1 MQCSK
6 CGSPLKENVK
16 FCPNC
21 GASVGGTSSITEK
34 DQRLLAFENALGQ
47 KYKILKKLGAGGFAE
62 VYLGEH
68 TQLGRKVA
76 IKILHQMFAIEE
88 AMVERFR
95 RESKA
100 AAKLSHPNIIDIYDV
115 GDAEGIY
122 YFVMKYIEGETL
134 SRKMARDRRIAPAE
148 AVHIIRQIADAL
160 AYAHANDVI
169 HRDIKPANVMLDQF
183 GKPVLMDF
191 GIARVQFEGNLTK
204 TGTLMGTPHYLPPEQ
219 PLGKPVDGRSDIYS
233 LGILFYEMLAGRP
246 PFHDENSVTLI
257 FKHIN
262 EPPPQLSMMAPDLAP
277 ELCEVVHKMIEKAP
291 EDRYQSGGEVTEA
304 LDQLSAIY
312 PTPASAPRKS
322 TPGTPRNT
330 EQLLLLAK
338 ENLKQ
343 QKIDRAIEIYT
354 TIVKRDPQN
363 SFAQTAIEEVEKM
376 LSDRI
381 SQHISKNE
389 FGEAK
394 IVLSQM
400 QKLPID
406 QSKVLDWKARLE
418 AAEQKH
424 SKESEFQM
432 HFQAARTALEHDNTT
447 GAIERLTKALTVN
460 PTNPEARQLLTQ
472 ARAAYEQ
479 NRQKAE
485 YENAFSEA
493 EYYFQN
499 HSFEQALVAIKKAL
513 DIQPDPNALEL
524 QNKIN
529 AALKEKA
536 YKKLEQERLL
546 VEVDQL
552 CEKLNFDEAL
562 KMLQQTREKYP
573 IIADSKIPVVERNRA
588 LYEKFLTGKTSFD
601 KKKWQEASNAFS
613 DFLQTPA
620 PYDFQVFYELRKEA
634 ENLQKAGA
642 RESSAEGEASQ
653 DQKTNAEIEQQLRKA
668 DVLVRM
674 GQLEEARSECM
685 KLLEKYPEH
694 ALVIAKWNE
703 IEDLISP
710 QTRLHRKPSAEI
722 PFLPDDAVS
731 GKTVFV
737 PSRPK
742 GPALPPTSAEEGQPA
757 ELQNVAVQDP
767 DPIPRSA
774 PVPQQPKSPTAAVGG
789 IAKSFPA
796 EVGERRSAFPLGL
809 VLGGLG
815 VLAVAALLA
824 ILIWI
829 PKTPVNTNET
839 PQTDNPGRPVVTPPP
854 AATPLSVSIDAQP
867 WANIQ
872 ISGGDLNS
880 KISDTTP
887 AVVQLPPGR
896 YTVRFENPQLQSFTE
911 VIEVNSGSTSFSYP
925 FKQLDP
931 QKLVDQL
938 MQ

>member
-1 MQCSK
+1 MHCSK
-6 CGSPLKENVK
+6 CGSAIKENVK

-21 GASVGGTSSITEK
+21 GAAVADSSAIREK
-34 DQRLLAFENALGQ
+34 DQRLIAFEKSVGH

-76 IKILHQMFAIEE
+76 IKILHQIFTIEE

-115 GDAEGIY
+115 GEAEGIY
-122 YFVMKYIEGETL
+122 YFVMKYVEGETL
-134 SRKMARDRRIAPAE
+134 GKKMARDRRIAPQE
-148 AVHIIRQIADAL
+148 AVHIIRQLADAL

-169 HRDIKPANVMLDQF
+169 HRDLKPANVMLDPS

-262 EPPPQLSMMAPDLAP
+262 EPPPPLGGLVPELAP
-277 ELCEVVHKMIEKAP
+277 ELCEVVHRMLEKAQ
-291 EDRYQSGGEVTEA
+291 EDRYQSGSEVVDA
-304 LDQLSAIY
+304 LDQLSGIY
-312 PTPASAPRKS
+312 PAPVSGAKKS

-338 ENLKQ
+338 ENLKL

-363 SFAQTAIEEVEKM
+363 SFAQTAIDEVETM

-381 SQHISKNE
+381 SEHLSKNE

-406 QSKVLDWKARLE
+406 QKKVAEWKARLE

-424 SKESEFQM
+424 WKDSEFQLY
-432 HFQAARTALEHDNTT
+432 FDAGRTALQHDNAS

-485 YENAFSEA
+485 FENAFSEA

-499 HSFEQALVAIKKAL
+499 HSFEQALLAIKKAL
-513 DIQPDPNALEL
+513 DLEQDPRALEM

-546 VEVDQL
+546 VQVDEL
-552 CEKLNFDEAL
+552 CEKLHFSEAL
-562 KMLQQTREKYP
+562 NLLQQTREKYP
-573 IIADSKIPVVERNRA
+573 VVADSKIPVVERNRV
-588 LYEKFLTGKTSFD
+588 LYEKFLAGSNFFD
-601 KKKWQEASNAFS
+601 KKQWQQAAESFS
-613 DFLQTPA
+613 DFLQTSP
-620 PYDFQVFYELRKEA
+620 PYDFQAFYELRKEA
-634 ENLQKAGA
+634 ENLHKEAV
-642 RESSAEGEASQ
+642 RESSGQGRASADERTTAEV
-653 DQKTNAEIEQQLRKA
+653 EQQLRKA

-674 GQLEEARSECM
+674 GQLQEARDECL
-685 KLLEKYPEH
+685 KILEKHKDHPT
-694 ALVIAKWNE
+694 ALAKLNE
-703 IEDLISP
+703 IEDMISP
-710 QTRLHRKPSAEI
+710 QTRLHQKAAGGI
-722 PFLPDDAVS
+722 PELPEDVS

-737 PSRPK
+737 PSRTKAQAAPPQVEE
-742 GPALPPTSAEEGQPA
+742 PAAPEEARPA
-757 ELQNVAVQDP
+757 PA
-767 DPIPRSA
+767 PIPRTVPA
-774 PVPQQPKSPTAAVGG
+774 PQSPKPAAVPR
-789 IAKSFPA
+789 IHPAPA
-796 EVGERRSAFPLGL
+796 EPADRRLPLGL
-809 VLGGLG
+809 ILGGLG
-815 VLAVAALLA
+815 VVAIAALLA
-824 ILIWI
+824 LLIWL
-829 PKTPVNTNET
+829 PKAPVTSDDSQPT
-839 PQTDNPGRPVVTPPP
+839 QNPGRTIVTPAP
-854 AATPLSVSIDAQP
+854 AATPLAVSIDAQP
-867 WANIQ
+867 WANIE
-872 ISGGDLNS
+872 ISGGELDS

-896 YTVRFENPQLQSFTE
+896 YTVVFENPQLQSFTE
-911 VIEVNSGSTSFSYP
+911 QIDVQPGTTSFSYP
-925 FKQLDP
+925 FKQMDP

>member
-6 CGSPLKENVK
+6 CGSPLRENVK

-21 GASVGGTSSITEK
+21 GASAAGSSSITEK
-34 DQRLLAFENALGQ
+34 DQRLIAFENAVGQ
-47 KYKILKKLGAGGFAE
+47 KYKIVKKLGAGGFAE

-76 IKILHQMFAIEE
+76 IKILHAMFAIEE

-115 GDAEGIY
+115 GDAENIY

-134 SRKMARDRRIAPAE
+134 SRKMARDRKMAPAE
-148 AVHIIRQIADAL
+148 AVHIIRQVADAL

-262 EPPPQLSMMAPDLAP
+262 EPPPQLSTMAPELAP
-277 ELCEVVHKMIEKAP
+277 EVCDVVHKMIEKLP
-291 EDRYQSGGEVTEA
+291 EDRYQSGSDVVEA
-304 LDQLSAIY
+304 LDQVSAIY
-312 PTPASAPRKS
+312 PTPVSGQKKS

-330 EQLLLLAK
+330 DQLLLLAK
-338 ENLKQ
+338 ENLNQ

-354 TIVKRDPQN
+354 TIVKRDPGN
-363 SFAQTAIEEVEKM
+363 SFAITAIGEVEKM

-381 SQHISKNE
+381 SQHIAKNE

-406 QSKVLDWKARLE
+406 QKTVTEWKARLE
-418 AAEQKH
+418 AAEQKY
-424 SKESEFQM
+424 SKATEFQM
-432 HFQAARTALEHDNTT
+432 HFDAARAALQHDNTT
-447 GAIERLTKALTVN
+447 GAIERLTKALTVDPN
-460 PTNPEARQLLTQ
+460 NPEARKLLTQ

-499 HSFEQALVAIKKAL
+499 QSFEQALVAIKKAIDL
-513 DIQPDPNALEL
+513 QPDTRALEL
-524 QNKIN
+524 QDKIN

-552 CEKLNFDEAL
+552 CEKLQFGEAL
-562 KMLQQTREKYP
+562 KLLQQMREKYP
-573 IIADSKIPVVERNRA
+573 VISDSKIPVVERNRA
-588 LYEKFLTGKTSFD
+588 LYEKFLTGKNSFD
-601 KKKWQEASNAFS
+601 QKKWQQASDAFA
-613 DFLQTPA
+613 DFLQTSP
-620 PYDFQVFYELRKEA
+620 PYDFQAFYELRKEA
-634 ENLQKAGA
+634 ENLQRVGMQQ
-642 RESSAEGEASQ
+642 SSSDAQGSV
-653 DQKTNAEIEQQLRKA
+653 DQKMNADVEQQLRKA

-674 GQLEEARSECM
+674 GQLQEARDECV
-685 KLLEKYPEH
+685 KLLEKYPDH
-694 ALVIAKWNE
+694 AVVTAKLNE

-710 QTRLHRKPSAEI
+710 QTRLHRKQSGEI
-722 PFLPDDAVS
+722 PVLPDDAVS

-742 GPALPPTSAEEGQPA
+742 GPALPPASAEEAPPA
-757 ELQNVAVQDP
+757 EIQNVVAP
-767 DPIPRSA
+767 EPAAIPRT
-774 PVPQQPKSPTAAVGG
+774 VPGPPQAKSPAAAGG
-789 IAKSFPA
+789 VARSFPA
-796 EVGERRSAFPLGL
+796 EAGEKRGGFPLGI

-815 VLAVAALLA
+815 VVAIAALLA
-824 ILIWI
+824 ILIWM
-829 PKTPVNTNET
+829 PKTPVNTNEN
-839 PQTDNPGRPVVTPPP
+839 PQTQNPGRAVVNAPPP
-854 AATPLSVSIDAQP
+854 ATPLSVSIDAQP

-887 AVVQLPPGR
+887 AVVELPPGR

-911 VIEVNSGSTSFSYP
+911 VIDVHSGNTSFSYP
-925 FKQLDP
+925 FKQLDT

-938 MQ
+938 LQ

>member
-1 MQCSK
+1 MHCSK
-6 CGSPLKENVK
+6 CGSALKENVK

-21 GASVGGTSSITEK
+21 GAAVSEGSATRER
-34 DQRLLAFENALGQ
+34 DQRLFAFEKSVGQ

-76 IKILHQMFAIEE
+76 IKILHQIFSIEE

-115 GDAEGIY
+115 GEAEGIY
-122 YFVMKYIEGETL
+122 YFVMKYVEGETL
-134 SRKMARDRRIAPAE
+134 GKKMGRERRISPQE
-148 AVHIIRQIADAL
+148 AVHIIRQLADAL

-169 HRDIKPANVMLDQF
+169 HRDLKPANVMLDAF

-262 EPPPQLSMMAPDLAP
+262 EPPPPLIGLVPELAP
-277 ELCEVVHKMIEKAP
+277 ELCDVVHRMIEKVP
-291 EDRYQSGGEVTEA
+291 EDRYQSGSEVVEA
-304 LDQLSAIY
+304 LEHLSALY
-312 PTPASAPRKS
+312 PPPSTGKKS

-338 ENLKQ
+338 ENLKL

-354 TIVKRDPQN
+354 TIVKRDPKN
-363 SFAQTAIEEVEKM
+363 EFAKTAIEEVEDLLAER
-376 LSDRI
+376 LSE
-381 SQHISKNE
+381 HLSKKE

-406 QSKVLDWKARLE
+406 QKRVSEWKVRVE
-418 AAEQKH
+418 AEEQKH
-424 SKESEFQM
+424 WKDSEFQL
-432 HFQAARTALEHDNTT
+432 HFEAARTALEHDNAT
-447 GAIERLTKALTVN
+447 GAIERLTKALTVD
-460 PTNPEARQLLTQ
+460 PTNPEARHLLTQ

-485 YENAFSEA
+485 FENAFSEA

-499 HSFEQALVAIKKAL
+499 HSYEQALLAIKKAL
-513 DIQPDPNALEL
+513 DLDQDTRALEM
-524 QNKIN
+524 QDKIN

-536 YKKLEQERLL
+536 YKKLEQERLFAQ
-546 VEVDQL
+546 VDEL
-552 CEKLNFDEAL
+552 CEKLHFAKAL
-562 KMLQQTREKYP
+562 NLLQQTREKYP
-573 IIADSKIPVVERNRA
+573 VLADSKIPVVERNRT
-588 LYEKFLTGKTSFD
+588 LYDKFVNGRNFFD
-601 KKKWQEASNAFS
+601 KKQWQQAGESFT
-613 DFLQTPA
+613 DFLQTSP
-620 PYDFQVFYELRKEA
+620 PYDFQAFYELRKEA
-634 ENLQKAGA
+634 ENLQKVAL
-642 RESSAEGEASQ
+642 RESSGQGQASEDERTTAEV
-653 DQKTNAEIEQQLRKA
+653 EQQLRKA

-674 GQLEEARSECM
+674 GQLQEARDECLRILQKHRDHPLALA
-685 KLLEKYPEH
+685 KLS
-694 ALVIAKWNE
+694 E
-703 IEDLISP
+703 IEDRITP
-710 QTRLHRKPSAEI
+710 QTKLHPKSMEVPE
-722 PFLPDDAVS
+722 LPADAS

-737 PSRPK
+737 PSRTK
-742 GPALPPTSAEEGQPA
+742 PTAAQGGAEAAAVAEE
-757 ELQNVAVQDP
+757 VAQE
-767 DPIPRSA
+767 IPPPPA
-774 PVPQQPKSPTAAVGG
+774 PVSRTVPVSQQPKPAAR
-789 IAKSFPA
+789 PA
-796 EVGERRSAFPLGL
+796 GRQAFTEAAERRSLPLGL

-815 VLAVAALLA
+815 VLVIAGLLGL
-824 ILIWI
+824 LIWM
-829 PKTPVNTNET
+829 PKTPVSTEE
-839 PQTDNPGRPVVTPPP
+839 PRPAESPGRPVVTPPP
-854 AATPLSVSIDAQP
+854 AATPLAVSIDAQP

-872 ISGGDLNS
+872 ITGGDLNA

-896 YTVRFENPQLQSFTE
+896 YTVVFENPRLPTFTQ
-911 VIEVNSGSTSFSYP
+911 VIDVRSGNTSFSYP
-925 FKQLDP
+925 FKQMDP
-931 QKLVDQL
+931 QRLVDQL